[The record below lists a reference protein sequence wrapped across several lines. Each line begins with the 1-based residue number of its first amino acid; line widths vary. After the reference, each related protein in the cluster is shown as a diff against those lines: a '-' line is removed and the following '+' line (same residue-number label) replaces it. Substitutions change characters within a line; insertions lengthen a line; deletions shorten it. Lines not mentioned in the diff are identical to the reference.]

1 VFFILHKMLPVILY
15 SEFYFSI
22 QYPVSSI
29 QYPVSSIQHPT
40 FTYLC
45 PVNKND
51 KYQVVIGLEVH
62 AQLLTKAKLFCS
74 DSTLFGSE
82 PNTQVSPISLAHPGT
97 LPKMNKKAIELAV
110 KLGLALHCEIEK
122 HNYFA
127 RKNYFYPDLP
137 KGYQVSQHT
146 APICKGGYLT
156 VTTPEG
162 KKDVQLNRI
171 HLEEDAGKSIHDV
184 DENYTCIDLN
194 RAGVPL
200 LEIVTEPCIHSAEE
214 AFSFLTELRKMVRWL
229 EVCDGNMEEG
239 SMRCDANISVRL
251 MGEITLGKRVEVK
264 NLNSIRNVKRAIEI
278 ETERLIGITEKNE
291 TIIQET
297 RSFDAD
303 KNTTFSLRSKEEAD
317 DYRYFPEPDLPPF
330 NITDKYINDISRSM
344 PVLPEQL
351 KEKYITQ
358 YALSEYDASVISND
372 KEDAD
377 FFESLILHTKHF
389 KPAANWMLGP
399 LKFYCNEN
407 NISIAVFPLP
417 VSTIASLIELTES
430 GKVNF
435 NNASTRMLQE
445 LIKNPGE
452 TALSIA
458 TSLNLIQESD
468 SGAIENWV
476 DEVIASMPDK
486 IKEYKSGK
494 KGLIGLFAGEVKKK
508 SKGKADMQLVN
519 KLLAEKLNQ

>member
-1 VFFILHKMLPVILY
+1 MNEH
-15 SEFYFSI
+15 
-22 QYPVSSI
+22 
-29 QYPVSSIQHPT
+29 
-40 FTYLC
+40 
-45 PVNKND
+45 D

-62 AQLLTKAKLFCS
+62 AQLLTKTKLFCA

-110 KLGLALHCEIEK
+110 KLGLALHCEIEQ

-146 APICKGGYLT
+146 APICKGGYLSL
-156 VTTPEG
+156 TTTEG
-162 KKDVQLNRI
+162 QKNVQLNRI

-184 DENYTCIDLN
+184 DDHYTCIDLN

-200 LEIVTEPCIHSAEE
+200 VEIVTEPCIHSATE
-214 AFSFLTELRKMVRWL
+214 AFIFLTELRKIVRWL
-229 EVCDGNMEEG
+229 AVCDGNMEEG
-239 SMRCDANISVRL
+239 SLRCDANISVRL
-251 MGEITLGKRVEVK
+251 KGATTLGKRVEVK

-278 ETERLIGITEKNE
+278 ETERLIAVTEKNE
-291 TIIQET
+291 TVIQET

-330 NITDKYINDISRSM
+330 YVSDKYISDVADAM
-344 PVLPEQL
+344 PVLPDQL
-351 KEKYITQ
+351 KEKFIKE
-358 YALSEYDASVISND
+358 YALPEYDAAIICND
-372 KEDAD
+372 KVDAD
-377 FFESLILHTKHF
+377 FFEELLMHTNQY

-407 NISIAVFPLP
+407 NISIASFPLQP
-417 VSTIASLIELTES
+417 AIIASLIEMTES
-430 GKVNF
+430 GQVNF
-435 NNASTRMLQE
+435 NNASTKILQE

-452 TALSIA
+452 TAINIA
-458 TSLNLIQESD
+458 ASLNLLQESD
-468 SGAIENWV
+468 SGAVENWV
-476 DEVIASMPDK
+476 NEVIASMPDK
-486 IKEYKSGK
+486 VKEYKSGK

-508 SKGKADMQLVN
+508 SRGKADMQLTN
-519 KLLAEKLNQ
+519 KLLAEKLNR